1 MEHNEDIL
9 KCLIAS
15 LLMKPHT
22 PVPYVLIDW
31 KTQTVVPHQVQQ
43 QKKRKKMTT
52 TKKNLKIKKG
62 MTNNE
67 KKKFQKKSMNML
79 YSGTCA

>member
-43 QKKRKKMTT
+43 QKKKKMTT
-52 TKKNLKIKKG
+52 TKKNFKIKKG